1 MSNKFFDREWWKAFV
16 VAILATTVSI
26 VFTFGSAAIVNRSK
40 QKKERRLTALMVMSN
55 IESFARELEATAVDL
70 ASIDSAATWLLQVP
84 IDDVAKL
91 GNAPFNEPFSIVFGI
106 PFLRHDKTAE
116 TIFSSNIDT
125 WKNMGNFKFID
136 NVGKCFS
143 QMNWMEEFYN
153 EAVIEIVSAKN
164 RISNNPHEYPG
175 NSMAE
180 KYLRDEYFR
189 RKMLKPNGLRGWL
202 LWNAAQVR
210 ELNHQN
216 MQLIGITE
224 EEVMRFTD
232 DLGDVIVEEE
242 EDLNQLDF
250 DIPRPSKDSLDKHLP
265 YARLLDS
272 LLHLEE
278 Q

>member
-1 MSNKFFDREWWKAFV
+1 MANKFFDREWWKAFV

-106 PFLRHDKTAE
+106 PFLRHDRTAE

-136 NVGKCFS
+136 NVGTCFS

-153 EAVIEIVSAKN
+153 DAVTEIVSAKN
-164 RISNNPHEYPG
+164 RISNNPKEHTG

-189 RKMLKPNGLRGWL
+189 RKLLKPNSLRGWL

-224 EEVMRFTD
+224 EEVMKFTD
-232 DLGDVIVEEE
+232 DLGNVTVEEE
-242 EDLNQLDF
+242 EELNQLDF
-250 DIPRPSKDSLDKHLP
+250 NIPRPHKDSLDKYLP
-265 YARLLDS
+265 YAQPIDS
-272 LLHLEE
+272 LLRLDE
-278 Q
+278 

>member
-1 MSNKFFDREWWKAFV
+1 MANKFFDREWWKAFV

-106 PFLRHDKTAE
+106 PFLRHDRTAE

-136 NVGKCFS
+136 NVGTCFS

-153 EAVIEIVSAKN
+153 DAVTEIVSAKN
-164 RISNNPHEYPG
+164 RISNNPKEYTG

-189 RKMLKPNGLRGWL
+189 RKLLKPNSLRGWL

-224 EEVMRFTD
+224 EEVMKFTD
-232 DLGDVIVEEE
+232 DLGNVTVEEE
-242 EDLNQLDF
+242 EELNQLDF
-250 DIPRPSKDSLDKHLP
+250 NIPRPHKDSLDKYLP
-265 YARLLDS
+265 YAQPIDS
-272 LLHLEE
+272 LLRLDE
-278 Q
+278 

>member
-1 MSNKFFDREWWKAFV
+1 MANKFFDREWWKAFV

-70 ASIDSAATWLLQVP
+70 APIDSAATWLLQVP

-106 PFLRHDKTAE
+106 PFLRHDRTAE

-136 NVGKCFS
+136 NVGTCFS

-153 EAVIEIVSAKN
+153 DAVTEIVSAKN
-164 RISNNPHEYPG
+164 RISNNPKEYTG

-180 KYLRDEYFR
+180 KYLR
-189 RKMLKPNGLRGWL
+189 
-202 LWNAAQVR
+202 
-210 ELNHQN
+210 
-216 MQLIGITE
+216 
-224 EEVMRFTD
+224 
-232 DLGDVIVEEE
+232 
-242 EDLNQLDF
+242 
-250 DIPRPSKDSLDKHLP
+250 
-265 YARLLDS
+265 
-272 LLHLEE
+272 E
-278 Q
+278 QIIIKI